1 MIATRCAKLRWPG
14 LMVLAAAL
22 FQFPAQ
28 GQIFEEFMGG
38 PPPIRAPFVG
48 DLVAPAAYFQ
58 PPPPSAPADAPL
70 GAARA
75 PARRSRQQLASVPNM
90 FGDFGMMTAQAQ
102 FTSPSGNQRSVGA
115 FDIPGGGG
123 SRPVKISENDSPIPV
138 DRVFFNYNHFHN
150 VFEFQEITLPSPSPP
165 VNRQLPIDRY
175 TLGFEKTFLGGD
187 WSVEVRLPLNGT
199 VAAEG
204 TFFAVGGGNWGNLAV
219 IVKNL
224 LYADDVLAVG
234 GGLGIDTPTGSRAE
248 ADIGDARLV
257 FENDT
262 VHLLPYLGGVWSP
275 TEAFFLTGFLQ
286 VDVATG
292 GNDVL
297 VSQFSSPL
305 QSAGRF
311 NSQNLLYVD
320 AGAGY
325 WLYQN
330 PWAECVT
337 GVASVLEL
345 HYTTALN
352 DGDAVF
358 IEQDGA
364 SALISNPRNRFDV
377 LNLTAG
383 LNFLLGELSNLRVAG
398 VFPLG
403 DSADKRFFD
412 AEVQVQFNQRF

>member
-1 MIATRCAKLRWPG
+1 
-14 LMVLAAAL
+14 
-22 FQFPAQ
+22 
-28 GQIFEEFMGG
+28 
-38 PPPIRAPFVG
+38 
-48 DLVAPAAYFQ
+48 
-58 PPPPSAPADAPL
+58 
-70 GAARA
+70 
-75 PARRSRQQLASVPNM
+75 M
-90 FGDFGMMTAQAQ
+90 FGDFGMATAQAQ
-102 FTSPSGNQRSVGA
+102 FISPFGNQRSVGA
-115 FDIPGGGG
+115 FDIPGPGG
-123 SRPVKISENDSPIPV
+123 SRPVKIGENDSPIPI
-138 DRVFFNYNHFHN
+138 DRVFFSYNHFHN
-150 VFEFQEITLPSPSPP
+150 VFEFQEVPSPP
-165 VNRQLPIDRY
+165 APPTSRQLPIDRY
-175 TLGFEKTFLGGD
+175 TLGFEKTFFGGD
-187 WSVEVRLPLNGT
+187 WSVEVRLPLSGT

-224 LYADDVLAVG
+224 LYADDVLAIG
-234 GGLGIDTPTGSRAE
+234 AGLGIDTPTGSRAE
-248 ADIGDARLV
+248 ANIGDALVNTRLV

-262 VHLLPYLGGVWSP
+262 VHLLPYFGGIWSP
-275 TEAFFLTGFLQ
+275 GDAFFLTGFLQ

-292 GNDVL
+292 GNEVL

-305 QSAGRF
+305 QSAGQF

-325 WLYQN
+325 WLCQN
-330 PWAECVT
+330 PCAECIT

-352 DGDAVF
+352 DSDAIL
-358 IEQDGA
+358 IERGTTT
-364 SALISNPRNRFDV
+364 SLISNPRNRFDV

-403 DSADKRFFD
+403 DSQDERFFD